1 MVEVPKVGKK
11 GVALEVLVVSGLFM
25 SAFYFFYFEKIDAY
39 VKKLYDENF
48 APTKFSDKPRTEIDQ
63 SLYEG
68 RKEFCSNINP
78 KRCVRGFE
86 LPDNINDLKF
96 INGKIRISTLP
107 NSNLFS
113 GLPEMAMVQL
123 SRYGNELIYEG
134 RINGVQGIY
143 RESYDNVKKYA
154 ILPDNSSLNQ
164 LN

>member
-11 GVALEVLVVSGLFM
+11 SVALEVLVVSGLFM

-39 VKKLYDENF
+39 IKKVYDENF
-48 APTKFSDKPRTEIDQ
+48 SPTQFSDKPRAEIDQ

-78 KRCVRGFE
+78 EICVRGFE
-86 LPDNINDLKF
+86 LPDDINDLKF
-96 INGKIRISTLP
+96 INGKIRITTLP

-113 GLPEMAMVQL
+113 GLPQMALVKV
-123 SRYGNELIYEG
+123 SRGGNELIYEG

-143 RESYDNVKKYA
+143 RESYYNVKKYA
-154 ILPDNSSLNQ
+154 ILPDNSFLS
-164 LN
+164 